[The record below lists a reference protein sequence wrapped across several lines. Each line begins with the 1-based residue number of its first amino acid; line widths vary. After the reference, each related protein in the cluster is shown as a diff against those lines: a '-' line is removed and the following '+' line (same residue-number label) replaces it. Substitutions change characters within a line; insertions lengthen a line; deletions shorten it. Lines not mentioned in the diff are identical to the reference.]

1 MTVNTYLDSGVIIA
15 ACRGD
20 RDISDA
26 AFAILED
33 SERKFIISN
42 YVKLE
47 TLPGAVF
54 HKYESQVLFYE
65 EFYKECEFFPTSHT
79 LTCEALELAKKY
91 GIGGTD
97 ALHVTIAINAGAK
110 EFITNEKPT
119 KPMFRVKEIKVTS
132 LQAP

>member
-1 MTVNTYLDSGVIIA
+1 MTVSTYLDSGVIIA

-20 RDISDA
+20 RAISDA

-54 HKYESQVLFYE
+54 LKYESQVLFYE
-65 EFYKECEFFPTSHT
+65 EFYKECEIFPTSHN

-91 GIGGTD
+91 GIGGID

-132 LQAP
+132 LQGP